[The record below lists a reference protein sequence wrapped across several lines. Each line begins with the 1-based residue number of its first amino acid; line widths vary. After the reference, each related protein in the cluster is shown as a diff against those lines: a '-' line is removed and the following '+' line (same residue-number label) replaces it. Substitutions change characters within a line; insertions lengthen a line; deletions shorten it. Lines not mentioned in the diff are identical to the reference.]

1 MRVKELLLSALSR
14 ANHIEDGTPADSRE
28 IAKARKHFNSALSV
42 YSDSNLITAFQR
54 VVTITGAEE
63 QVIGKYNMKR
73 GKVMH
78 TAQTR
83 DELPDPNRLTIGRDF
98 GFVQETDEYLR
109 VAQFESAQKVWI
121 NIPGS
126 DPRSALANS
135 GAVDYVPDVIIPNIE
150 RIVGAMWRPRDTDG
164 SWEKLDFVPLTSFF
178 IEDSETIYC
187 DVPEGDGKIKLFL
200 PKSLVGHDIR
210 LIYNTSMKFGDDDY
224 IELPEVYRELLTVAV
239 TVALLSEDADSDP
252 TQLNNY
258 RAMLTSLEHQIGAN
272 NVNTRRLV
280 RSEDRGISCLYRGS
294 FIYGRFRR

>member
-1 MRVKELLLSALSR
+1 MRVKELLLAALSR

-28 IAKARKHFNSALSV
+28 ISKARKHFNSALSV

-73 GKVMH
+73 GRIMH
-78 TAQTR
+78 SVKTA
-83 DELPDPNRLTIGRDF
+83 DSLPPVARMVPGRDF
-98 GFVQETDEYLR
+98 GHVADTDRYYR
-109 VAQFESAQKVWI
+109 VAEIDSQKVWFI
-121 NIPGS
+121 CPLVE
-126 DPRSALANS
+126 PEAALS
-135 GAVDYVPDVIIPNIE
+135 SLDCCDFVPDVIVPNIE

-187 DVPEGDGKIKLFL
+187 DVPEGDGKVKLFL

-210 LIYNTSMKFGDDDY
+210 LIYNTSMKFSDDDY
-224 IELPEVYRELLTVAV
+224 IELPEVYQELLTVAV

-280 RSEDRGISCLYRGS
+280 RSEDRGSSCLYRGS

>member
-28 IAKARKHFNSALSV
+28 ISKARKHFNSALSV

-54 VVTITGAEE
+54 VITITGAEE

-78 TAQTR
+78 TARTR
-83 DELPDPNRLTIGRDF
+83 DELPDPTRLTSGRDF

-109 VAQFESAQKVWI
+109 VGQFESAQKVWV
-121 NIPGS
+121 NLPGS

-135 GAVDYVPDVIIPNIE
+135 GAVDYVPDVIVPNIE

-187 DVPEGDGKIKLFL
+187 DVPEGDGKVKLFL

-210 LIYNTSMKFGDDDY
+210 LIYNTSMKFSDDDY